1 MPFYYHLD
9 HYGWSPKYVTFATLS
24 QHDIRPYLKR
34 NRIITKLE
42 DDDIIMNE
50 RNLIAN
56 RLLRENIF
64 IDDTMS
70 IYPKHRSAFG
80 VDWIDRKIRC
90 YHLDQ
95 DSNASVSTADCRLV
109 KLSTGFKIE
118 GFPVGGR

>member
-1 MPFYYHLD
+1 MPLYSHLD
-9 HYGWSPKYVTFATLS
+9 HYGWSSKCVTFATLS
-24 QHDIRPYLKR
+24 QHDIRPCLKR
-34 NRIITKLE
+34 NRIITKVE

-70 IYPKHRSAFG
+70 ICPKHRSAFG
-80 VDWIDRKIRC
+80 VDWIDRKNRC
-90 YHLDQ
+90 YHPDH

-109 KLSTGFKIE
+109 KLSTCFKIE